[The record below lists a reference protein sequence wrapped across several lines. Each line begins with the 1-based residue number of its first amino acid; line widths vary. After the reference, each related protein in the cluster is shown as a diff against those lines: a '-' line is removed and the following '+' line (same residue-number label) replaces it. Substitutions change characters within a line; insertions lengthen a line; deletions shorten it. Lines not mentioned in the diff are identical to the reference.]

1 MLRLRINW
9 TGLNSGFSVMHSG
22 DALASAQAAADAV
35 EDWLNAL
42 SPYIAA
48 AQSFQVDPEAEEVD
62 PVTGNVTGVAS
73 VTTITQTG
81 DFSVAPV
88 PQAAQALVRWRT
100 GEYVAGREIRG
111 RTFIPGIA
119 GSQTSTTGELVPA
132 TLAGMQTASTAFLTA
147 SGHGIWSPKNGQF
160 ELALTASVW
169 SEFAVMRSRRD

>member
-9 TGLNSGFSVMHSG
+9 TGTNSGFSVMHSG
-22 DALASAQAAADAV
+22 DALASAQSAADAV

-48 AQSFQVDPEAEEVD
+48 GQAFQVDPEAEEVD

-73 VTTITQTG
+73 VVTINQTG
-81 DFSVAPV
+81 DFAVNPV

-100 GEYVAGREIRG
+100 GQYIAGREIRG
-111 RTFIPGIA
+111 RTFIPGMA
-119 GSQTSTTGELVPA
+119 GSQGNVNGELLPA
-132 TLAGMQTASTAFLTA
+132 TLAAMQTASTAFLTA

-169 SEFAVMRSRRD
+169 PEFAVMRSRRD